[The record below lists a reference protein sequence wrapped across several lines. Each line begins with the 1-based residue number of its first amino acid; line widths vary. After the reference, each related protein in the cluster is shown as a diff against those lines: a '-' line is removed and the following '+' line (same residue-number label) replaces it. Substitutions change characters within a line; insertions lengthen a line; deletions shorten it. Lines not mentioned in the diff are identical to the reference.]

1 MNTYEIVLLLSGG
14 VIISYIFNLIAKKF
28 AIPSVLLLLGTGI
41 LLGQVF
47 GQNLLPATFVNKT
60 VEILG
65 VVGLIMIILEASLDL
80 ELSRDKSK
88 MIAQA
93 FFAALLIL
101 LASSF
106 SIALIIQQATGE
118 TFRNCLV
125 YATPMSIISS
135 AIVIPSVENLL
146 PHKREFIIYEAS
158 FSDIFGI
165 LFFNYLI
172 ADEGISIESGILYG
186 FNIVWSL
193 LLSVVVALGL
203 IYLLS
208 RITLHLKYF
217 LLFAVLLVLYA
228 AGKLLHLPS
237 LLIILFFGL
246 FINNRKVIRPKII
259 VEGVPQHMFDE
270 VENNLKSITA
280 ETAFLIRTFF
290 FILFGYSM
298 NVGIFSQEEV
308 WITGSM
314 VVLDLLVIRFIFLRF
329 IQSQKNTMPELLLM
343 PRGLITILLFY
354 GIPQQFK
361 LNTFNNGILFFVI
374 LITSVLMMLGIM
386 TAEKKGSSGSLN
398 DEAIGEIV

>member
-41 LLGQVF
+41 LIGQFF
-47 GQNLLPATFVNKT
+47 GQDQLPATFVNKT

-80 ELSRDKSK
+80 ELSRNKSK

-106 SIALIIQQATGE
+106 SIAFIVQQATGE

-172 ADEGISIESGILYG
+172 AEEGISIESGVLYG

-246 FINNRKVIRPKII
+246 FINNRNIIRPRII
-259 VEGVPQHMFDE
+259 VEGIPQHMFDE

-298 NVGIFSQEEV
+298 NVNIFGQEEV

-314 VVLDLLVIRFIFLRF
+314 VVLALLVIRFIYLRF
-329 IQSQKNTMPELLLM
+329 VQSQKNTMPELLLM

-354 GIPQQFK
+354 SIPQQFK
-361 LNTFNNGILFFVI
+361 LSTFNNGILFFVI
-374 LITSVLMMLGIM
+374 LITSVLMMVGIM
-386 TAEKKGSSGSLN
+386 TAEKKGSSSNLN

>member
-41 LLGQVF
+41 LLGQIF

-246 FINNRKVIRPKII
+246 FINNRKIIRPKII

-314 VVLDLLVIRFIFLRF
+314 VVLALLVIRFIFLRF

-361 LNTFNNGILFFVI
+361 LSTFNNGILFFVI

-386 TAEKKGSSGSLN
+386 TAEKKGSSNSLN

>member
-14 VIISYIFNLIAKKF
+14 VITSYIFNLIAKKF

-314 VVLDLLVIRFIFLRF
+314 VVLALLVIRFIFLRF